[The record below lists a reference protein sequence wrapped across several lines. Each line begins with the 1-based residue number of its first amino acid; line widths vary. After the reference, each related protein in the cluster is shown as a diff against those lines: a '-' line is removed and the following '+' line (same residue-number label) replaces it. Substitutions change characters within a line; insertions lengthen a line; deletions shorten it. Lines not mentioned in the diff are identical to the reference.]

1 MFLFSQH
8 RVTAEMKMCGFGLYS
23 RETVQNRADLR
34 NNERNLASSHK
45 RDQKGPWQVLCLCS
59 YATVSLY

>member
-1 MFLFSQH
+1 
-8 RVTAEMKMCGFGLYS
+8 MKMCGFGLYS